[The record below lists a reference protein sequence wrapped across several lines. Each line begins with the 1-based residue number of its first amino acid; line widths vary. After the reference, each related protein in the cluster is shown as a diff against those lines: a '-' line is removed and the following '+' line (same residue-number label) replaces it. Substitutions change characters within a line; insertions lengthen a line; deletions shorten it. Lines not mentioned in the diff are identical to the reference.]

1 MGRSLNEGSR
11 AKAQTMAFL
20 ENTCSRNIA
29 LAISIVTALAY
40 GAPGRAQTAGDDEV
54 LSPIVIDDRYAEDN
68 DTVDDD
74 QNDDLVQDED
84 TGSYRL
90 VEDDE
95 GDDWV
100 EPPSQFEQD
109 TEELARLFE
118 LYREALKNK
127 DYLEAD
133 TLAKRVVELS
143 ISINGLDSHDSAKA
157 ITNLGIA
164 QHNNKDYEAAL
175 LNFSASIGIV
185 ERIDNR
191 LSPALINPLQGLAA
205 TQAALGRPDMARKS
219 YQRAVHV
226 SHVNDGPHNSE
237 QVQTLESMAE
247 LYLSMGEFKE
257 ATGIQENI
265 FAIQSRNVDPTS
277 LDILPALR
285 KRANWQHRLQRFQS
299 ERGTW
304 RQIIN
309 ILEKH
314 KGKESLELITPLKNL
329 GKSYLF
335 VSPAEYDY
343 QPEVST
349 VSGETHLRRANR
361 IADANPD
368 ADWQIVEDTLLA
380 LGDYYVLSGR
390 PNRGARIYAEAW
402 QLLSDGGQPERL
414 RNRRDHLEAPVI
426 LQNVYPAKYLNS
438 ERKDEPK
445 EAPPSFETGTISIG
459 FTVQPNGRISNMRLV
474 EAQPAEIGD
483 FDQIVARSLRRLIY
497 RPRMQ
502 DGQLVATNDIIYT
515 HDFFYRQSDLETQ
528 TPDAAS
534 PQEDSKNSDEET
546 AASADES

>member
-1 MGRSLNEGSR
+1 
-11 AKAQTMAFL
+11 MAFL
-20 ENTCSRNIA
+20 EHYCSRRVA
-29 LAISIVTALAY
+29 LTISIVTALAY
-40 GAPGRAQTAGDDEV
+40 GAPCRAQAADDEEV
-54 LSPIVIDDRYAEDN
+54 LVPIVIDDRYADEAEADEQL
-68 DTVDDD
+68 DDFP
-74 QNDDLVQDED
+74 DED
-84 TGSYRL
+84 TSGYRL

-100 EPPSQFEQD
+100 EPASQIEQD
-109 TEELARLFE
+109 TEELQRLFE
-118 LYREALKNK
+118 LYREALRNK
-127 DYLEAD
+127 DFLEAD

-143 ISINGLDSHDSAKA
+143 IRINGLDSHDSAKA

-185 ERIDNR
+185 ERIDDR
-191 LSPALINPLQGLAA
+191 LSRALINPLQGLAA

-226 SHVNDGPHNSE
+226 SHVNDGPHNAN

-265 FAIQSRNVDPTS
+265 YSIQSRNIDPTS

-285 KRANWQHRLQRFQS
+285 KRADWQHRLQRFQS
-299 ERGTW
+299 ERATW
-304 RQIIN
+304 RQVIN
-309 ILEKH
+309 IIEKH
-314 KGKESLELITPLKNL
+314 KGKDSLELITPLKNL
-329 GKSYLF
+329 GKSYLY

-368 ADWQIVEDTLLA
+368 TDWQIVEDTLLA
-380 LGDYYVLSGR
+380 LGDYYVMSGR
-390 PNRGARIYAEAW
+390 PNRGARIYTEAW
-402 QLLSDGGQPERL
+402 DLLSEGEQPERL
-414 RNRRDHLEAPVI
+414 KNRKDHLEAPVI

-438 ERKDEPK
+438 ARSDEPK
-445 EAPPSFETGTISIG
+445 EAPPNFETGTISIV

-474 EAQPAEIGD
+474 EAQPAEIGK
-483 FDQIVARSLRRLIY
+483 FDETVARSLRRLIY
-497 RPRMQ
+497 RPRLQ
-502 DGQLVATNDIIYT
+502 DGQLVATNDVIYT
-515 HDFFYRQSDLETQ
+515 HEFFYRQSDLETP
-528 TPDAAS
+528 TPDDADS
-534 PQEDSKNSDEET
+534 PEEET
-546 AASADES
+546 EEQGEATAESAGDS

>member
-1 MGRSLNEGSR
+1 MVL
-11 AKAQTMAFL
+11 L
-20 ENTCSRNIA
+20 ENHCSRNGA
-29 LAISIVTALAY
+29 LAISIVTALAFLT
-40 GAPGRAQTAGDDEV
+40 PCHAQTTEEDEV
-54 LSPIVIDDRYAEDN
+54 LSPIVIDDRYADETDVVT
-68 DTVDDD
+68 DE
-74 QNDDLVQDED
+74 QIDDLVLDEA

-100 EPPSQFEQD
+100 EPPTQAEQD
-109 TEELARLFE
+109 TEELQRLFE

-143 ISINGLDSHDSAKA
+143 IRINGLDSHDSAKA

-185 ERIDNR
+185 ERIDDR
-191 LSPALINPLQGLAA
+191 LSRALINPLQGLAA

-226 SHVNDGPHNSE
+226 SHVNDGPHNAD

-247 LYLSMGEFKE
+247 LYLSMGEFKD

-277 LDILPALR
+277 MDILPALH
-285 KRANWQHRLQRFQS
+285 KRADWQHRLQRFQS
-299 ERGTW
+299 ERATW

-314 KGKESLELITPLKNL
+314 KGKESLELIAPLKNL

-380 LGDYYVLSGR
+380 LGDYYILSGR

-402 QLLSDGGQPERL
+402 NLLSEGEQPERL
-414 RNRRDHLEAPVI
+414 GNRRDHLEAPVI

-438 ERKDEPK
+438 ERNDEPK

-459 FTVQPNGRISNMRLV
+459 YTVLPNGRIANMRLV
-474 EAQPAEIGD
+474 EAQPAEIGK
-483 FDQIVARSLRRLIY
+483 FDETVARSLRRLIY

-502 DGQLVATNDIIYT
+502 DGQLVATNNTIYT
-515 HDFFYRQSDLETQ
+515 HEFFYRQSDLENQ
-528 TPDAAS
+528 TPDA
-534 PQEDSKNSDEET
+534 DSTGKDSDETGEVAAET
-546 AASADES
+546 ADES